1 MENGRKLVL
10 EQRTKAESDYA
21 VAAAS
26 ILAREKF
33 IDWLD
38 AKGSEIGTVIP
49 RGVSANVKNTA
60 MELIRSRGP
69 EVLEGLAKT
78 HFKTA
83 AEVLAAA

>member
-1 MENGRKLVL
+1 
-10 EQRTKAESDYA
+10 
-21 VAAAS
+21 
-26 ILAREKF
+26 
-33 IDWLD
+33 
-38 AKGSEIGTVIP
+38 
-49 RGVSANVKNTA
+49 